1 MKKDYIAAFFASF
14 SIALEAIVDGLH
26 WFFIQ
31 EKEIVNGAEY
41 DQEQDTQTQ
50 NSGDQLQA

>member
-14 SIALEAIVDGLH
+14 SIVLEVIMDGLR

-31 EKEIVNGAEY
+31 EKEIVNGAEH
-41 DQEQDTQTQ
+41 DKEQGFEETDSR
-50 NSGDQLQA
+50 NII